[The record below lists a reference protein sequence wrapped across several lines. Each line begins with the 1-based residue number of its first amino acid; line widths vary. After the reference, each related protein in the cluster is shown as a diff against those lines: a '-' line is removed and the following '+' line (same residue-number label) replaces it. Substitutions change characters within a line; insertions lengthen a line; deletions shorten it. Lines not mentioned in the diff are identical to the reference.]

1 MKNTK
6 NTTVLK
12 SNLKNR
18 KNRHKMN
25 TLTHVYM
32 TAHIPRL
39 VQTLTHV
46 YMTAYIP
53 SLVQTLTHVYMTAHI
68 PRLVQK
74 QNEYP
79 NTRIYD
85 SSHS

>member
-39 VQTLTHV
+39 VQ
-46 YMTAYIP
+46 
-53 SLVQTLTHVYMTAHI
+53 
-68 PRLVQK
+68 K